1 MRFPRSS
8 VGIAI
13 AAALLFGGTGLS
25 ALSLGL
31 STSGLEIGLGSPT
44 STFALGLELDGGY
57 RAADHFDSYALS
69 ATACIATK
77 RYTTTDCRS
86 SMSSLPRETKILAR
100 RSCCTFERYNTI
112 AHSAIRGRG
121 VSQPQGARC
130 APEEGKRSLASVG
143 RANALGTKTPAL
155 ADRRGR
161 RTTGILPLFVIYFFP
176 SLNFLQNSSRTSVR
190 LGLPIS

>member
-69 ATACIATK
+69 A
-77 RYTTTDCRS
+77 
-86 SMSSLPRETKILAR
+86 
-100 RSCCTFERYNTI
+100 
-112 AHSAIRGRG
+112 AIPIRFFALRW
-121 VSQPQGARC
+121 GAFRLGFRC
-130 APEEGKRSLASVG
+130 APFVSMTMYQAEAEYDFLDYFTEIDIGLRALEIQPELFVSENSSFFASLCLIEAGISRNLDSDGFYARIFDGASPSGSRS
-143 RANALGTKTPAL
+143 AL
-155 ADRRGR
+155 A
-161 RTTGILPLFVIYFFP
+161 I
-176 SLNFLQNSSRTSVR
+176 
-190 LGLPIS
+190 GLRWYL